1 MFLFLLALPSPSSVV
16 VAATTVTNRMA
27 ATIILRLEVQLELA
41 HLEVSLEVVQL
52 EVAQV
57 THVKVLAHPVIKLHK
72 PLLQMLYITYN
83 MHIASYTVVTT
94 EYNHVAI

>member
-1 MFLFLLALPSPSSVV
+1 MFLFLLALPLLSSVV
-16 VAATTVTNRMA
+16 IAATTVTKIMA
-27 ATIILRLEVQLELA
+27 VTIILHLEVQLELA

-83 MHIASYTVVTT
+83 MHIASYTVVIT